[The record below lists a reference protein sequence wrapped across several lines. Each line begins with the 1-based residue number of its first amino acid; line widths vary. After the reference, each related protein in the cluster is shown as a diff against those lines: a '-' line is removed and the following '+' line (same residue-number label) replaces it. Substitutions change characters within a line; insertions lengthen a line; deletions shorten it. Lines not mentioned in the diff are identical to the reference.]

1 MVVNF
6 RVRVISRDVR
16 NLIQTTTLI
25 KKIKMYYE
33 QELLRHN
40 YDSLMHMMM
49 NKKFIEAYE
58 RVLN

>member
-1 MVVNF
+1 MIVNF
-6 RVRVISRDVR
+6 RVRVINRGAR
-16 NLIQTTTLI
+16 NLVQTPMLI
-25 KKIKMYYE
+25 KKIKIYYK

>member
-1 MVVNF
+1 MIVNF
-6 RVRVISRDVR
+6 RVRVISRGAR
-16 NLIQTTTLI
+16 NLVQTPTLI

-40 YDSLMHMMM
+40 YDNLMHMMM

-58 RVLN
+58 RILN